1 MRMYQLF
8 KTKEERENWIK
19 EMEPQAGFKVCFREP
34 VKQLAK
40 DTYLSEY
47 QKNNFKYAVVYKF
60 AD

>member
-1 MRMYQLF
+1 
-8 KTKEERENWIK
+8 
-19 EMEPQAGFKVCFREP
+19 MEPQAGFKVCFREP

>member
-19 EMEPQAGFKVCFREP
+19 EMESQAGFKVCFREP

-40 DTYLSEY
+40 DAYLSEY
-47 QKNNFKYAVVYKF
+47 
-60 AD
+60 

>member
-19 EMEPQAGFKVCFREP
+19 GMESKAGFKVCFRES

-47 QKNNFKYAVVYKF
+47 QKNNFKYAVVYRF